1 MHFLTIFDYGSRDE
15 EDGKLRFVAAFL
27 PAFGSERGEGPTK
40 IGEDSFLKNSFI
52 SHVMYSTSLRDI
64 S

>member
-27 PAFGSERGEGPTK
+27 PALVRSAGKAP
-40 IGEDSFLKNSFI
+40 
-52 SHVMYSTSLRDI
+52 LR
-64 S
+64 SVKTHS